1 MGLSTQQFEEYQAEF
16 IERCQ
21 QVEEGN
27 LSALE
32 CAVSFRNE
40 YDYLTKMAE
49 DRKAWMNE
57 NVDAITDE
65 AEGYGK
71 DGYNG
76 LIFTKQ
82 VKETLSY
89 KNIPE
94 WAQASAGL
102 KAIEQKSKDAYL
114 QVKKGMMN
122 VDAEGVE
129 IPLPTV
135 TTSSFIKVEKVKK

>member
-1 MGLSTQQFEEYQAEF
+1 MSLSTQQFEEYQAEF

-27 LSALE
+27 LSALD
-32 CAVSFRNE
+32 CAVQFRNE
-40 YDYLTKMAE
+40 YDYLMKLAD
-49 DRKAWMNE
+49 DRKVWLNE

-89 KNIPE
+89 KTIPE

-122 VDAEGVE
+122 VDSEGVE

>member
-21 QVEEGN
+21 QVEEGY
-27 LSALE
+27 LSALD
-32 CAVSFRNE
+32 CAVQFRNE

-82 VKETLSY
+82 TKETLSY

-122 VDAEGVE
+122 VDSEGVE

-135 TTSSFIKVEKVKK
+135 TTSAFIKVEKVKK

>member
-1 MGLSTQQFEEYQAEF
+1 MGMTSQIYEQYQAEF
-16 IERCQ
+16 LESCKE
-21 QVEEGN
+21 VEEGN
-27 LSALE
+27 LSPLV
-32 CAVSFRNE
+32 CAVQFRTE
-40 YDYLTKMAE
+40 YDYLTKLAE

-82 VKETLSY
+82 TKETLSY

-122 VDAEGVE
+122 VDSEGVE

-135 TTSSFIKVEKVKK
+135 TTSAFIKVEKVKK